1 MTNTIEVFKNDDTN
15 AFGRGFVRIKL
26 KDADKINITRAV
38 VSCGDFYKDYSNP
51 VFPLDIDMNA
61 SETSKL
67 RFSSYW
73 YISIFDEYG
82 RKHTFKKAFCIKA
95 LDEVTPTGEGVS
107 NSALRTSNVETI
119 EVENDLT
126 TPLQEIT
133 IEFNM
138 APDKLSQLEDDVQ
151 LESRLTSLSEI
162 LDSLIQREYTIPKK
176 TSDLIN
182 DSGFLTS
189 HQDISG
195 KVDKVTGKGLSTE
208 DYTTAEKTKLAGL
221 SNYDDTQI
229 IEALDGKADVNHTHS
244 QYLTEH
250 QDISGKVDKVTG
262 KGLSTEDYTTAEKT
276 KLAGLSNYDDT
287 EILSAL
293 DGKADVN
300 HTHSQYLTEHQDIS
314 GKVDKV
320 TGKGLSTEDY
330 TTAEKT
336 KLAGLSNYDDT
347 EILSALD
354 GKADV
359 NHTHSQYLTEH
370 QDISGKV
377 DKVTGKGLSTE
388 DYTTAEKTKLAGL
401 SNYDDTQII
410 EALDG
415 KADVNHTHS
424 QYLTEHQDI
433 SGKVDKVT
441 GKGLSTEDYTTEEKT
456 KLAGL
461 SNYDDTQ
468 IIEALDGKADVN
480 HTHSQYLTEH
490 QDISRKVDKV
500 TGKGLSTNDFTDSYK
515 NKLDNAITG
524 IKMNDATVGTS
535 GLVDLG
541 NVMTI
546 QGNIGDFTSVDSLNL
561 GLYYFDNVS
570 NSQLPVTTN
579 ASGFLI
585 AYGYYGQVCLVG
597 NKMYYRQNDR
607 SLGRFGNWQV
617 AITNSDLFVK
627 QDKANLVTSLSASST
642 DTQYPS
648 AKCVYNIVGD
658 IETALNTINSGVSS

>member
-189 HQDISG
+189 
-195 KVDKVTGKGLSTE
+195 
-208 DYTTAEKTKLAGL
+208 
-221 SNYDDTQI
+221 
-229 IEALDGKADVNHTHS
+229 
-244 QYLTEH
+244 
-250 QDISGKVDKVTG
+250 
-262 KGLSTEDYTTAEKT
+262 
-276 KLAGLSNYDDT
+276 
-287 EILSAL
+287 
-293 DGKADVN
+293 
-300 HTHSQYLTEHQDIS
+300 
-314 GKVDKV
+314 
-320 TGKGLSTEDY
+320 
-330 TTAEKT
+330 
-336 KLAGLSNYDDT
+336 
-347 EILSALD
+347 
-354 GKADV
+354 
-359 NHTHSQYLTEH
+359 H